1 MIQTYNEYHLGDQL
15 IHLNYLRRLSY
26 LYPDYIFRHYCQ
38 DIYIPQLLAVVEDLT
53 TIEILPLG
61 EKVDSATNAWLGVDG
76 WFYRHPKQR
85 HWVDLHLDWFDTLSK
100 RLGVKNPIRTK
111 YDLFFEYP
119 ALRKKVYQPFDVLII
134 NCPPGS
140 NQLPTFS
147 PGKFESLTKLLCK
160 DMDVMT
166 VYPTKLCPSTLEMHM
181 TVTEIGNLAQ
191 YCQYIVA
198 VDTGPLWTTYN
209 QWNMDKIRGRT
220 IYTTTFDS
228 IDLTPNTDILQKI

>member
-26 LYPDYIFRHYCQ
+26 LYPNYIFRHYCNT
-38 DIYIPQLLAVVEDLT
+38 IYIPQLLAVVEDCPS
-53 TIEILPLG
+53 IELLPLG
-61 EKVDSATNAWLGVDG
+61 ERGESSVNCWLGADG

-85 HWVDLHLDWFDTLSK
+85 HWVDLHLDWFATLSK
-100 RLGVKNPIRTK
+100 RLGVENPIRSK

-140 NQLPTFS
+140 NQLPSFS
-147 PGKFESLTKLLCK
+147 FDKFESLTKLLCK
-160 DMDVMT
+160 DMDVIT
-166 VYPTKLCPSTLEMHM
+166 VYPTKLCPSTLEMHL

-209 QWNMDKIRGRT
+209 QWNIDKVLGRT

-228 IDLTPNTDILQKI
+228 IDLTPNTEILQKI

>member
-26 LYPDYIFRHYCQ
+26 LYPNYIFRHYCQ
-38 DIYIPQLLAVVEDLT
+38 DIYIPQLLAVVEDCPS
-53 TIEILPLG
+53 IEILPLG
-61 EKVDSATNAWLGVDG
+61 ERGESSVNCWLGVDG
-76 WFYRHPKQR
+76 WFYRHPKKR

-100 RLGVKNPIRTK
+100 RLGVENPIRSK
-111 YDLFFEYP
+111 YDLLFEYP

-140 NQLPTFS
+140 NQLPSFS
-147 PGKFESLTKLLCK
+147 FDKFENLTKKLMA
-160 DMDVMT
+160 DMDVIT
-166 VYPTKLCPSTLEMHM
+166 VYPTKLCPSTLEMHLS
-181 TVTEIGNLAQ
+181 VTEIGNLAQ
-191 YCQYIVA
+191 YCQYIVS

-209 QWNMDKIRGRT
+209 QWNIDKVLGRT

-228 IDLTPNTDILQKI
+228 IDLTPNTEILHKI

>member
-26 LYPDYIFRHYCQ
+26 LYPNYIFRHYCQ
-38 DIYIPQLLAVVEDLT
+38 DIYIPQLLAVVEDCPS
-53 TIEILPLG
+53 IEILPLG
-61 EKVDSATNAWLGVDG
+61 ERDGSAVNCWLGVDG

-85 HWVDLHLDWFDTLSK
+85 HWVDLHLDWFATLST
-100 RLGVKNPIRTK
+100 RLGVENPIRTK
-111 YDLFFEYP
+111 YDLLFEYP

-147 PGKFESLTKLLCK
+147 LEKFESLTKKLCE
-160 DMDVMT
+160 DMDVIT

-191 YCQYIVA
+191 FCQYIVA

-209 QWNMDKIRGRT
+209 QWNIDSILGRT
-220 IYTTTFDS
+220 IYTTTFDT
-228 IDLTPNTDILQKI
+228 IDLTANTDIFQKI